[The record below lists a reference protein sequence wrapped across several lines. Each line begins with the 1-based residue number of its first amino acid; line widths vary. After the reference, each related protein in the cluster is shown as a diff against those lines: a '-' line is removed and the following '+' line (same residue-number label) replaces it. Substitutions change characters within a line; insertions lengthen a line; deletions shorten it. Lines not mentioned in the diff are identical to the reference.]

1 MHGRPGMVPL
11 NVAFLP
17 STANEETLVHTTEG
31 LAKEGCGQAMVKPDG
46 APVYPGNEANQV
58 FPSFLSTDLAFLTLW
73 GWGLR
78 GGVVTSH
85 SQSVALGKG
94 TEGCSPD

>member
-1 MHGRPGMVPL
+1 MHGRAGMMPL

-17 STANEETLVHTTEG
+17 SAANEETLVRTTEG

-46 APVYPGNEANQV
+46 APVYPGNEANQA
-58 FPSFLSTDLAFLTLW
+58 FPSFLSTDLAFLTLRGR
-73 GWGLR
+73 GWG
-78 GGVVTSH
+78 GAVTSH